1 MWHEAQCL
9 RAGALRDGWCW
20 KDATRRKCASAG
32 RGLQECSSGHD
43 LAPRLRLIRFSQ
55 MSQHHRNAVSVTPWN
70 VCPPWAPRRLP
81 NSRDFGTSHWQH
93 TILIKL
99 HHCDCASK
107 VTTPA
112 LGLPTAQGRYLVCH
126 RRLLGAIAE
135 RQKFSALLKM
145 LRAGLT

>member
-1 MWHEAQCL
+1 MIFPTTALNQIFRDASSPPQGSVSDFVECL
-9 RAGALRDGWCW
+9 
-20 KDATRRKCASAG
+20 
-32 RGLQECSSGHD
+32 
-43 LAPRLRLIRFSQ
+43 P
-55 MSQHHRNAVSVTPWN
+55 AVG
-70 VCPPWAPRRLP
+70 RLP

-93 TILIKL
+93 IILIKL

-107 VTTPA
+107 VATSA

-145 LRAGLT
+145 LRAG